1 MEEADKLVEL
11 LFRWQKK
18 QEACADKLL
27 DIAKELESI
36 QCVSNTVQI
45 VGNATAVV
53 GFAAAAVATFLTAG
67 LAAPIA
73 IGGAIGSVGTTV
85 SFSSIAIETIASSL
99 NMKDAQKM
107 IKEVEEIGEEIQGLL
122 IKLNDQCARHVLGAH
137 SSAESFDNEQSEVI
151 SQLMGA
157 LARRN
162 RIDVPLD
169 LLRSFN
175 KAIFSHQQTAV
186 DEHRLHVTSSLMS
199 GALTT
204 FLFFTLQSALKVS
217 AKKGVKD
224 LGVIGLKT
232 LMKRSAMVVGSS
244 LGVILSVFDLVKNFK
259 KIRSNYVTNAS
270 QSLRDAARKMKED
283 KKTLKEKLDALL
295 DIIKKLLHLK
305 KCIQNLGDY
314 SLDMSED
321 EEEIV
326 NYIQATC
333 DDPIIISWP
342 KTRVHKTNLLNFLRF
357 LKKNLDEE
365 IRRRNRRDIHIV
377 FVSHGSITNRF
388 VPAASLLLPNINDT
402 VLYSP
407 WNCGIDPNA
416 AYGIAQGCIRLQQR
430 RLYFRWGEANTHHY
444 PLPQH
449 WNSMRRSTHYIP
461 QILLGPVG
469 REERVWNAFHEIGG
483 SLQSCDRIIIPYLVP
498 QNKKIDFPVLHF
510 QTVISVLSLVL
521 VTTQTRATV
530 HLAAC
535 LGRNKKNPLMVE
547 EWNRQYAYTRDETYM
562 TIDLDERAVDPLLF
576 QAFKLMFGIQ
586 GGQRRY
592 RSEQR

>member
-1 MEEADKLVEL
+1 MEEADRLVEL

-36 QCVSNTVQI
+36 QCTSNTVQI

-73 IGGAIGSVGTTV
+73 IGGAIGSVGTAV

-99 NMKDAQKM
+99 NMKDAQKI

-151 SQLMGA
+151 SQVMGA

-162 RIDVPLD
+162 RIDMPLD

-175 KAIFSHQQTAV
+175 KAIFSHQQTL
-186 DEHRLHVTSSLMS
+186 DEHRLHVTSSWMS

-232 LMKRSAMVVGSS
+232 FMKRSALVVGSS
-244 LGVILSVFDLVKNFK
+244 LAVILSIFDLVKNFK
-259 KIRSNYVTNAS
+259 KIGSNYVTNAS

-333 DDPIIISWP
+333 DDPIIISWLN
-342 KTRVHKTNLLNFLRF
+342 TRVHKTDLLNFLRYV
-357 LKKNLDEE
+357 KKNLDKE
-365 IRRRNRRDIHIV
+365 IRQRNRRDIHIV
-377 FVSHGSITNRF
+377 FVSHGWINNRF
-388 VPAASLLLPNINDT
+388 VPAASLVQANINDT

-407 WNCGIDPNA
+407 WNCLIDANA

-430 RLYFRWGEANTHHY
+430 RLYFRWREPNTHHY

-469 REERVWNAFHEIGG
+469 EEEQIWNAFHEIGG

-498 QNKKIDFPVLHF
+498 ENLQKHFSVLHF

-535 LGRNKKNPLMVE
+535 LGRNKTPWMEE
-547 EWNRQYAYTRDETYM
+547 EWNRQYAYTLDETYM
-562 TIDLDERAVDPLLF
+562 TINLDEDVDPSLF

-586 GGQRRY
+586 GGQR
-592 RSEQR
+592 